1 MVRSGEVKRRVVHS
15 AGTAVPAAYL
25 LGFLT
30 WDQTRLVLGLA
41 VVVGLVLEGLRLTVG
56 LDWAIFDRLTRGY
69 ESSNLAGYALY
80 LLGAAGAAFAFEP
93 SVAVPAILMLT
104 IADPI
109 SGLLGS
115 DELKPVKS
123 PHVLAVTYGVC
134 LGLAVPFVPV
144 AAAAAGAA
152 AATVADGIKP
162 VIAGYVIDDN
172 VTIPIGAAVV
182 MFVILENPTVV
193 S

>member
-1 MVRSGEVKRRVVHS
+1 MASSGELERRIVHS
-15 AGTAVPAAYL
+15 TGTAVPAAYL
-25 LGFLT
+25 LGVLT
-30 WDQTRLVLGLA
+30 WGQTRIVLGIA
-41 VVVGLVLEGLRLTVG
+41 VAVGLILEGLRLTVG
-56 LDWAIFDRLTRGY
+56 LDWRIFDQLTRGY

-80 LLGAAGAAFAFEP
+80 LLGAAAAAFVFEP

-123 PHVLAVTYGVC
+123 PHVLAITFGIC
-134 LGLAVPFVPV
+134 LGLAIPFVPV
-144 AAAAAGAA
+144 EAAAAGAA
-152 AATVADGIKP
+152 AATVADGVKP

-182 MFVILENPTVV
+182 MFLVVENPTLVF
-193 S
+193 